1 MLKNLRFFPAIL
13 LALVALLVA
22 SPGSQAD
29 EIYTFVVKKQEEKA
43 KNRWTLAEWLETR
56 DRMRLMDLWLALHSP
71 TPYEFIIEGVY
82 ESGERVGAVPAKG
95 ARLGATAYA
104 SIFGLGVSRS
114 SVNATDARDVDLLG
128 TFFLRIFG
136 FHAQGTNITLQ
147 AGVRSFQNN
156 TFDSR
161 NAFAGV
167 AGSIYLNRFFGI
179 EGLYRHHFDSLPGAS
194 GSILSGARHEGGAFI
209 DFRFFRVFGN
219 YFSDSDKLVVSG
231 IAAESRRTGI
241 NLGTKLFF

>member
-1 MLKNLRFFPAIL
+1 MLKFLRFLPVVV
-13 LALVALLVA
+13 LASLVF
-22 SPGSQAD
+22 SPNSRTD

-71 TPYEFIIEGVY
+71 TPYEFVFEGAY
-82 ESGERVGAVPAKG
+82 ESGERVGAVPLKG
-95 ARLGATAYA
+95 TRLGATAYA
-104 SIFGLGVSRS
+104 SIFGLGVSRT
-114 SVNATDARDVDLLG
+114 SVNATDVRDVDLLG

-147 AGVRSFQNN
+147 AGVRGFQNN

-167 AGSIYLNRFFGI
+167 ASSIYLNRFFGI